1 MAKEQ
6 LKARSVREII
16 QGLVGWTPSPYTP
29 RPTAQIQDLR
39 VELQSK
45 FFTTRLQLT
54 GVLVRRVLGVATP
67 QEGYIAAIRFMGW
80 NYHEHYFPTQFVEP
94 SK

>member
-6 LKARSVREII
+6 PKARSVREII
-16 QGLVGWTPSPYTP
+16 QGLVGWVPSPYTP
-29 RPTAQIQDLR
+29 RPTAQVQELR

-54 GVLVRRVLGVATP
+54 GVLVRRVLGVATQ
-67 QEGYIAAIRFMGW
+67 QEAYIAAIRCTGW
-80 NYHEHYFPTQFVEP
+80 NYYEQYFPTQFVER